1 MGGKNLKKY
10 YLGDWI
16 EQTPQETKEL
26 EEYKIEYEKHKYDD
40 LTYEQKVVALI
51 REKYSIDEELA
62 IQRQRETKVDEFNEY
77 NSYCEKCKS
86 KAKEMST
93 NAT

>member
-1 MGGKNLKKY
+1 MKKY
-10 YLGDWI
+10 YLGKWI
-16 EQTPQETKEL
+16 EQTPQETQEL
-26 EEYKIEYEKHKYDD
+26 EKHKIEYEKHKYDG

-51 REKYSIDEELA
+51 RKKYSIDEELA
-62 IQRQRETKVDEFNEY
+62 IQRQRKIKVSEFNEY
-77 NSYCEKCKS
+77 NSYCEECKS

>member
-1 MGGKNLKKY
+1 MYYVNENGSSRPVTDNELLEIKKIQKLQKDRFY
-10 YLGDWI
+10 YDG
-16 EQTPQETKEL
+16 
-26 EEYKIEYEKHKYDD
+26 

-62 IQRQRETKVDEFNEY
+62 IQRQRETKVSEFNEY

-86 KAKEMST
+86 KAKELST

>member
-1 MGGKNLKKY
+1 MKKY
-10 YLGDWI
+10 YLGKWV

-26 EEYKIEYEKHKYDD
+26 EESKIEYEKHKYDG
-40 LTYEQKVVALI
+40 LTYEQKVVTLI

-62 IQRQRETKVDEFNEY
+62 IQRQREIKVSEFNEY
-77 NSYCEKCKS
+77 NSYCEECKS
-86 KAKEMST
+86 KAKEMSN